1 MTKVFLDSNIIVYAF
16 GEDQRNATAVG
27 LLAEGG
33 VISVQVLNEFV
44 NVARRKLHFEW
55 SQIEDALAA
64 IRTLASAIHPIDH
77 EVHTNAVGLA
87 KNYGFSFYDALI
99 VAAALKAK
107 CTVLYSEDMQHGRIV
122 EDQLE
127 IRNPFLNV

>member
-33 VISVQVLNEFV
+33 AISVQVLNEFV

-55 SQIEDALAA
+55 SQIEDALTA
-64 IRTLASAIHPIDH
+64 IRTLATAIYPIDD

-87 KNYGFSFYDALI
+87 KTYGFSFYDALI